1 MENVMSVW
9 KWGMEEKQDAAYD
22 IRKGSQDKAAE
33 F

>member
-1 MENVMSVW
+1 MSVW